1 VQEPLHIET
10 LEARVD
16 ELIRTIEQM
25 SGENK
30 ALRTQRSGLMAERA
44 ALIEK
49 TELARSRVES
59 MITRLKAMES

>member
-1 VQEPLHIET
+1 MQESLQIET
-10 LEARVD
+10 LEAHVD
-16 ELIRTIEQM
+16 ELIRAIGQL

-30 ALRTQRSGLMAERA
+30 ALRTQRSGLMVERA